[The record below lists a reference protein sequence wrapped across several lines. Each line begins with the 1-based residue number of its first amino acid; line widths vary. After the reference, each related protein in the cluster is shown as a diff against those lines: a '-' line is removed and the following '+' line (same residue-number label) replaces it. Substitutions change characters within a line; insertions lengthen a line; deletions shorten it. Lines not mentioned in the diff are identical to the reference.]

1 MKDLEAIMTSLQRD
15 PTEAKEMLR
24 AFDPNHDGAITFDEF
39 LGMMQQIENKI
50 VKNDP
55 NNNLRKEYQRNSS

>member
-24 AFDPNHDGAITFDEF
+24 QVDPNHDDMITFDEF
-39 LGMMQQIENKI
+39 IGMMQ
-50 VKNDP
+50 
-55 NNNLRKEYQRNSS
+55 